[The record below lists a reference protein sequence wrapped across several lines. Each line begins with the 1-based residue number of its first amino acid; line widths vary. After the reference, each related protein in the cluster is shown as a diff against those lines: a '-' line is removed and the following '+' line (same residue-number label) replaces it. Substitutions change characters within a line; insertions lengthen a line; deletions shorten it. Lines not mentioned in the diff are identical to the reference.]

1 LFRDIGLATELMIPT
16 DALYRRAL
24 FQILGSHVLLGLVSD
39 FGPFGVA
46 VPPGPVVV
54 VYAVVY
60 GCALLAVAVRWFQRR
75 DL

>member
-1 LFRDIGLATELMIPT
+1 
-16 DALYRRAL
+16 
-24 FQILGSHVLLGLVSD
+24 
-39 FGPFGVA
+39 
-46 VPPGPVVV
+46 VV